1 MKRKQYELYIVN
13 EDIQDFEYI
22 ITLKNKYKLNDL
34 LAVLDEDY
42 KIVEV

>member
-42 KIVEV
+42 KVVEV